1 MGDDLKAEVRGSIL
15 EKLFYAKVSLRRS
28 ENDFADAKDR
38 IKSAYRELRISRKTA
53 ALWEQMLAYLDYL
66 EGLDGPQEE
75 KEGE

>member
-53 ALWEQMLAYLDYL
+53 ALWEQMLAFL
-66 EGLDGPQEE
+66 EGLDGTEEE